1 MLDQGIPSPEPL
13 DRNNDTQPES
23 PSMTSGSSLLFVA
36 QLATNL
42 GYFVAVLLF
51 ARALEPSQRGTLAF
65 LTITALVV
73 SRVARLG
80 LADATTVY
88 VAKNPA
94 QRPALLSNLI
104 AFTSAL
110 MVAGAGLVSLL
121 IVATGAHPAGLEY
134 HQLIPLSIGILA
146 SGLLD
151 AGYEYILGLGRI
163 RELAFLNATGPWLYA
178 ALVAATYAWFGLTA
192 TRAII
197 VWAIAHSVWSAML
210 LVASVRYVRPGRLD
224 RPLLRETFHFGLR
237 AWIGGLSRFLNFR
250 LDQILMGFITTEAAL
265 GIYAVAVNAS
275 EVLLV
280 LPGAA
285 AAAAI
290 PILARTSW
298 NEQLERTLRI
308 LRSVI
313 LLTTATVV
321 IAMLAGP
328 PLISLVF
335 GSRYDG
341 SRTPFLLL
349 APGAIFFA
357 AMALISSALVAAS
370 SPGRSSVGPVAAL
383 VSGFILDLIL
393 IPPYGATGAAIA
405 ATAGFAF
412 GAVAGLLALRSFRK
426 FPWSTL
432 APAREDVRA
441 LLSLVAR
448 RGSLQPHDEVEPS

>member
-1 MLDQGIPSPEPL
+1 MAVVLERMLDQGIPSPEPL

-88 VAKNPA
+88 VAKNPG
-94 QRPALLSNLI
+94 QRPTLLSNLVV
-104 AFTSAL
+104 FTSAL

-134 HQLIPLSIGILA
+134 KQLIPLSVGILA

-197 VWAIAHSVWSAML
+197 VWAIAHS
-210 LVASVRYVRPGRLD
+210 
-224 RPLLRETFHFGLR
+224 
-237 AWIGGLSRFLNFR
+237 I
-250 LDQILMGFITTEAAL
+250 
-265 GIYAVAVNAS
+265 
-275 EVLLV
+275 
-280 LPGAA
+280 
-285 AAAAI
+285 
-290 PILARTSW
+290 
-298 NEQLERTLRI
+298 
-308 LRSVI
+308 
-313 LLTTATVV
+313 
-321 IAMLAGP
+321 
-328 PLISLVF
+328 
-335 GSRYDG
+335 
-341 SRTPFLLL
+341 
-349 APGAIFFA
+349 
-357 AMALISSALVAAS
+357 
-370 SPGRSSVGPVAAL
+370 
-383 VSGFILDLIL
+383 
-393 IPPYGATGAAIA
+393 
-405 ATAGFAF
+405 
-412 GAVAGLLALRSFRK
+412 
-426 FPWSTL
+426 
-432 APAREDVRA
+432 
-441 LLSLVAR
+441 
-448 RGSLQPHDEVEPS
+448 